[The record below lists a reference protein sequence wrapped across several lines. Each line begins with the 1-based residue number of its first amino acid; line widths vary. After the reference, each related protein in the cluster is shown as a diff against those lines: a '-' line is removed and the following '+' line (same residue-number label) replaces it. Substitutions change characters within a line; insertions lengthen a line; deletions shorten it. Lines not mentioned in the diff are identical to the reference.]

1 MVLLRHRNFGE
12 GHPVDALDV
21 VGAEQVHVLV
31 LLGQLEGDVGDH
43 HTQGQGLD
51 TDLFVSVFAF
61 GVQETHDVGVV
72 GVQVHGPGALT
83 RTQLVGVGE
92 GVFQQLHYG
101 NDAGGLVFDAL
112 NGGAHLA

>member
-1 MVLLRHRNFGE
+1 MVLLRHRNFAE

-31 LLGQLEGDVGDH
+31 LFGQLEGDVGDH
-43 HTQGQGLD
+43 HAQGQSLD
-51 TDLFVSVFAF
+51 TDLFVSIFAF
-61 GVQETHDVGVV
+61 GVQKTHDVGVV
-72 GVQVHGPGALT
+72 GVQVHGPSALT